1 LTPTTSSDFKRSLH
15 DPLRRF
21 VVHALACCA
30 FALQGLAADSQ
41 PDQNSSPSDRLKAE
55 AEILKDVKVP
65 AGFDATIFAAP
76 PMANYPVFI
85 AAAPDGTLY
94 VSSDG
99 NGSLGRDPHRGRI
112 LRLRDLDGDGRA
124 DEVKEFVKDVDSPR
138 GLVWDYDRLYL
149 LHPPNI
155 SEYIDRDGDGIAD
168 EEHIL
173 VKNIGWTFKDRPA
186 DHASNG
192 LELGI
197 DGWLY
202 AAIGDF
208 GFMEAEGTDGRKVQL
223 RGGGVVRVR
232 PDGTGLHIY
241 SHGTRNILEPAVSP
255 LLDVI
260 TRDNTN
266 DGGGWDIRLHHNT
279 GLANHG
285 YPSLFKN
292 FPDEIIQPLADYG
305 GGSGC
310 GAAWIDEPGIPAEW
324 NNAPFTCDWG
334 RNWVYMHRLTPKS
347 ATFESP
353 APQKE
358 FIGVTRPTDLD
369 VDANSRIYISSW
381 KGATFNW
388 AGPNVG
394 YIMQLRQ
401 KGYESPALPDFKTLP
416 NGDLISYLGHPSSR
430 RRLAAQRVLIHRGS
444 SSVLTTLGFAAG
456 FAPIPDG
463 QLVRHLPTAGR
474 VAAIFALARLGGTER
489 LTALAGDAE
498 VHEYVIRAFGEPDH
512 KLTDGEARLIVLGLK
527 SSNPRVRIQAAI
539 ACGFQNLTN
548 AAPELAMRIADEDV
562 VVSHTV
568 VEALK
573 RMQAADVCWPLLDSS
588 ESNKRAAALRVLQG
602 IHRADVIDGLTDRLQ
617 REKDSTRRIGLF
629 TALSRLYFTDAKWKG
644 DSWGT
649 RPDTSGPY
657 YEAAPWG
664 ESPRILRAL
673 NDAIEK
679 ANGDELAA
687 FAAELNRHKVQSET
701 ALEKILTAANTDP
714 KILPAAVG
722 QLARADK
729 IPSSAEPLLA
739 KAATEENL
747 DDIPRAQAIL
757 ALAKVKS
764 DDAARAGLEGL
775 AKLQRSH
782 DSETEGLRRQAR
794 SAFFRNGPV
803 QGKFDLLEQ
812 LSARGGELGIIA
824 DAALLSSPNSREAF
838 DKAWSKP
845 ARKIQLLK
853 AMAVLERANYR
864 EQVLDA
870 TEDADPEIA
879 KQAKETA
886 RALRLDRPRRNVAKI
901 ESMSVPDAIAA
912 VVKTKGDIDL
922 GKKLFTQQTCVN
934 CHTTTQSEPQR
945 GPYLGNIAA
954 TYKRPELAE
963 AILLPNKSIAQGFVA
978 NHFELKNG
986 DEHDGFVTLEAADK
1000 VTIRDTTSQEYTFAT
1015 KDIAKRTK
1023 LEKSLMPEGLAA
1035 GLTVQ
1040 EFASLLDYLE
1050 SLNTK

>member
-1 LTPTTSSDFKRSLH
+1 MRLPLSLAKNAIY
-15 DPLRRF
+15 LI
-21 VVHALACCA
+21 LAVA
-30 FALQGLAADSQ
+30 AAQSTLAADAQ
-41 PDQNSSPSDRLKAE
+41 PDQKSSQSQSE
-55 AEILKDVKVP
+55 AELLKDVKVP

-155 SEYIDRDGDGIAD
+155 SVYIDKDGDGIAD
-168 EEHIL
+168 EEHVI

-241 SHGTRNILEPAVSP
+241 ARGTRNILEPAVSP
-255 LLDVI
+255 ELDVI

-266 DGGGWDIRLHHNT
+266 DGGGWDVRLHHNT

-292 FPDEIIQPLADYG
+292 FPDEIIQPLNDYG
-305 GGSGC
+305 GGAGC

-334 RNWVYMHRLTPKS
+334 RGWVYMHRLTPKGAS
-347 ATFESP
+347 FATGT
-353 APQKE
+353 PQKE
-358 FIGVTRPTDLD
+358 FLHLTRPTDID

-381 KGATFNW
+381 KGATFDW

-394 YIMQLRQ
+394 YIVQLRP
-401 KGYESPALPDFKTLP
+401 KGYQPLPLP
-416 NGDLISYLGHPSSR
+416 NFNTLSRTELISYLGHPNSAR
-430 RRLAAQRVLIHRGS
+430 RRLAAQRALVHRGLLRDPLS
-444 SSVLTTLGFAAG
+444 PEVEAELTGIAG
-456 FAPIPDG
+456 IAPDS
-463 QLVRHLPTAGR
+463 QARLPKADVPGR
-474 VAAIFALARLGGTER
+474 VAAIFALAQTTGGR
-489 LTALAGDAE
+489 AKLLDIAGDPA
-498 VHEYVIRAFGEPDH
+498 VKQYVIRALGEPDR
-512 KLTDGEARLIVLGLK
+512 KLSERSLHVVMSGFK
-527 SSNPRVRIQAAI
+527 SSDPAVRLQAVI
-539 ACGFQNLTN
+539 ASGFQNLTN
-548 AAPELAMRIADEDV
+548 AGPELAAHFADEDPV
-562 VVSHTV
+562 VAHTV

-573 RMQAADVCWPLLDSS
+573 RLQAADVCWPIVDSN
-588 ESNKRAAALRVLQG
+588 EAPKRAAALRVLQG
-602 IHRADVIDGLTDRLQ
+602 IHRADVVDGLTERLQ
-617 REKDSTRRIGLF
+617 HEKDSTRRIGLF

-657 YEAAPWG
+657 YEPAVWE

-673 NDAIEK
+673 NDTVEK
-679 ANGDELAA
+679 ASGDELAA
-687 FAAELNRHKVQSET
+687 LSAELNRHKVQSES
-701 ALEKILTAANTDP
+701 ALAKILDAANSDV
-714 KILPAAVG
+714 KMMPAAVG
-722 QLARADK
+722 QLSRADK
-729 IPSSAEPLLA
+729 IPASAEALLE
-739 KAATEENL
+739 KAATADKL

-764 DDAARAGLEGL
+764 DEAARAGLEGL
-775 AKLQRSH
+775 AKLQQSQN
-782 DSETEGLRRQAR
+782 SETEGLRRQAR
-794 SAFFRNGPV
+794 STFFKNGPI
-803 QGKFDLLEQ
+803 QGRADLLDEI
-812 LSARGGELGIIA
+812 SARGGEVGLMA
-824 DAALLSSPNSREAF
+824 DAALLSSGNKEAF
-838 DKAWSKP
+838 EKAWSKP

-864 EQVLDA
+864 EQVLEA
-870 TEDADPEIA
+870 TEDSDPDVA
-879 KQAKETA
+879 KQAKQTA
-886 RALRLDRPRRNVAKI
+886 RALRLDRPRRNSPKV
-901 ESMSVPDAIAA
+901 ETMSVADAIAA
-912 VVKTKGDIDL
+912 VVKTKGDVEL

-1015 KDIAKRTK
+1015 KDIVKRTK
-1023 LEKSLMPEGLAA
+1023 LEKSLMPEGLAS

-1050 SLNTK
+1050 SLNPK